1 MKETKAKYLTRKRRK
16 MRIRKKIFGTED
28 KPRLSVYKS
37 NRYLY
42 AQLIDDE
49 NTRTLVGISSLKYR
63 EGRGNAKSVEIAKKL
78 GKDLGRQAKEKGIK
92 QIVFDRSGYPY
103 HGRIKVLAEGA
114 REQGVKF

>member
-1 MKETKAKYLTRKRRK
+1 MKGTKAKYLARKKRK
-16 MRIRKKIFGTED
+16 IHIRKKIFGTED

-49 NTRTLVGISSLKYR
+49 KSRTLASISSLKYR
-63 EGRGNAKSVEIAKKL
+63 EGRGNVKRVEIAKKL
-78 GKDLGRQAKEKGIK
+78 GEDLGRQAKEKGIK
-92 QIVFDRSGYPY
+92 QIVFDRNGYPY
-103 HGRIKVLAEGA
+103 HGRIKALAEGV

>member
-16 MRIRKKIFGTED
+16 MHIRKRAFGIDD

-49 NTRTLVGISSLKYR
+49 NTRTLVGISSLKY
-63 EGRGNAKSVEIAKKL
+63 
-78 GKDLGRQAKEKGIK
+78 
-92 QIVFDRSGYPY
+92 
-103 HGRIKVLAEGA
+103 
-114 REQGVKF
+114 